1 MNREELEAEIHREP
15 FVPLRL
21 HLRDRRKFDVPFN
34 HVIVFRSRDF
44 ILFKGVKKE
53 GSHVAKGYEVIPYDY
68 IDRIQ
73 PHRGGT
79 GRRRKAS

>member
-1 MNREELEAEIHREP
+1 MNREELEAQMQRQP

-21 HLRDRRKFDVPFN
+21 HLRDHRKFDVPFN

-53 GSHVAKGYEVIPYDY
+53 GSRVAKGYEVIPYDQ
-68 IDRIQ
+68 IDRIL
-73 PHRGGT
+73 PNRGGT